1 MRLPQ
6 LDTSSGTGVA
16 TALCDV
22 QVVHVCRLDHDG
34 CCQLQYIQFVD
45 TFRLVGCA
53 GSCIKRKDEN
63 ERRVNTLMTVVDVCH
78 F

>member
-53 GSCIKRKDEN
+53 G
-63 ERRVNTLMTVVDVCH
+63 
-78 F
+78 